1 MEKTAAF
8 EILENEYWYGAC
20 AQSGFEMPFGRNT
33 VHSVK
38 LEPNT
43 TPNQASPL
51 IVSNMGRFI
60 WSDSGFN
67 LDIKDGKI
75 KLTYIDGEPKLY
87 EGYKTLKGAYCAAQ
101 EMFFAPSKKVMPK
114 EFFAVPQYNTWIEI
128 MYEQTQDKILNYAEG
143 IIKAGY
149 PAGVLMIDDCWSKYY
164 GAWEFDPEHFS
175 DPKAMVDKLHE
186 MGFKVMLWI
195 CPFISAD
202 SKECRMLEAKGA
214 LVKDKNGDVSVKKW
228 WNGYSA
234 VLDFTSLEAVKWYL
248 EVTRKLMDD
257 YGIDGFKM
265 DAGDAYFYSRDD
277 VTYSPTTPN
286 IQSELWAKMALNF
299 DYNELRACWK
309 NGGQPLMQ
317 RLADKGHNW
326 GNDGVA
332 ALIPN
337 ELAQGIIGH
346 AFTCPDMIGGGQF
359 VDFLPGAVKFSE
371 ELFVRYAQIAAL
383 MPMMQFSAS
392 PWRVLSDENKKI
404 VYNCAKLHEK
414 FGEKIWEYAKH
425 AAETG
430 EPIVRYM
437 EYVFPHC
444 GMEKIIDQFM
454 LGDDVLVAPATK
466 NGQRDRTVTFPEGTW
481 ISDDGKEYTGP
492 TSVEIDVPLARL
504 PYFVK
509 KK

>member
-1 MEKTAAF
+1 MKQTAIF
-8 EILENEYWYGAC
+8 EMLKNECWYGAC
-20 AQSGFEMPFGRNT
+20 AQSGFEMPFDEKS
-33 VHSVK
+33 VHSVT

-43 TPNQASPL
+43 TPNQAAPVL
-51 IVSNMGRFI
+51 VSNMGRFI
-60 WSDSGFN
+60 WSDSGFD
-67 LDIKDGKI
+67 LDIKNGKI
-75 KLTYIDGEPKLY
+75 TLSYIDGEPKMY
-87 EGYKTLKGAYCAAQ
+87 EGYSNLKGAYKAAQ
-101 EMFFAPSKKVMPK
+101 EMFFAPSGKTPPK
-114 EFFAVPQYNTWIEI
+114 EFFAKPQYNTWIEI
-128 MYEQTQDKILNYAEG
+128 MYEQTQDKILTYAKG
-143 IIKAGY
+143 ILDAGY

-164 GAWEFDPEHFS
+164 GAWEFDPAHFS
-175 DPKAMVDKLHE
+175 DPNGMIDELHK

-195 CPFISAD
+195 CPFVSAD
-202 SKECRMLEAKGA
+202 SKEFRYLESKGA

-228 WNGYSA
+228 WNGFSA
-234 VLDFTSLEAVKWYL
+234 VLDFTSPEAVKWYS
-248 EVTRKLMDD
+248 EVTGKLMSE
-257 YGIDGFKM
+257 YGVDGFKM
-265 DAGDAYFYSRDD
+265 DAGDGYFYSRDD

-286 IQSELWAKMALNF
+286 IQSELWAKAALNY

-309 NGGQPLMQ
+309 NGGQPLVQ

-392 PWRVLSDENKKI
+392 PWRVLSEENQKI
-404 VYNCAKLHEK
+404 VLNCAKLHEQ
-414 FGEKIWEYAKH
+414 FGEKIYALAQN
-425 AAETG
+425 AAKTG

-437 EYVFPHC
+437 EYVFPHS
-444 GMEKIIDQFM
+444 GMEHITDQFM
-454 LGDDVLVAPATK
+454 LGDDVLIAPATK
-466 NGQRDRTVTFPEGTW
+466 KDERARTVVFPEGVWTA
-481 ISDDGKEYTGP
+481 DDGKEYTGP
-492 TSVEIDVPLARL
+492 ASVEIDVPLNRL